1 MSNYSK
7 TDKELVREGIIG
19 LGESSIRKNYY
30 PELQDKIGTLEK
42 MRTRNQA
49 LMMAVPDVLLVSDAN
64 HHYTP
69 FATSKAD
76 DAALVLSFLRDPKI
90 SKKLNTGVDNVID
103 SRKAQVLI
111 FDVLSPTQ
119 KRHFEARFQLTEL
132 NEVLIIIR
140 DITERTM
147 LEEKLRDLAEKDS
160 STHLYNRR
168 KFEDTLLSYE
178 SKDDCML
185 SLIVFDID
193 GLKTIN
199 DTLGHYEGDRVIKVV
214 ADKINESFPDA
225 ILISR
230 IGGSE
235 FAALCEDFSIAQVQ
249 LKCDA
254 FNKKLDIINADLAYE
269 ISVSFGISH
278 SNGKTINGTQLYQL
292 ADHNLYNHKLLKEG
306 SSKSTLVKTL
316 MKALEAKDY
325 VTEGHT
331 DRMSDLAKKLGLAF
345 ELEQHRMDQLTLL
358 TKFHDLGKVGIPD
371 NILKKPGSLTD
382 DEWVIMKTHTA
393 IGQRIASASP
403 ELKAIS
409 DLIYMHHEKWDG
421 SGYPL
426 GLKGKEIPLECR
438 ILSLVDSYDAMTND
452 RPYRKALSIE
462 VAIAEIKRCSGT
474 QFDPEMV
481 EIFCA
486 FIENGTL

>member
-1 MSNYSK
+1 MSIYSK
-7 TDKELVREGIIG
+7 NDKILTREGIIG

-30 PELQDKIGTLEK
+30 PELQDKISTLEK

-49 LMMAVPDVLLVSDAN
+49 LMMAIPDVLLVSDAN
-64 HHYTP
+64 HHFTP

-76 DAALVLSFLRDPKI
+76 DAALVLSFLREPNI
-90 SKKLNTGVDNVID
+90 SNQLNAGVDEVITN
-103 SRKAQVLI
+103 RRPHLI
-111 FDVLSPTQ
+111 NFIVASSSQ

-140 DITERTM
+140 DMTQRTT

-160 STHLYNRR
+160 STNLYNRR
-168 KFEDTLLSYE
+168 KFEDALLKYE
-178 SKDDCML
+178 EKNSGSL

-199 DTLGHYEGDRVIKVV
+199 DTLGHYEGDMVIKTV
-214 ADKINESFPDA
+214 ANNINESFPDA
-225 ILISR
+225 ALISR
-230 IGGSE
+230 IGGNE
-235 FAALCEDFSIAQVQ
+235 FAVLYENSSNAIIQS
-249 LKCDA
+249 KCDT
-254 FNKKLDIINADLAYE
+254 FNKKLDLINTELAYE

-278 SNGKTINGTQLYQL
+278 TSGAPISGAQLYQF

-331 DRMSDLAKKLGLAF
+331 DRMSELARKLGIAF
-345 ELEQHRMDQLTLL
+345 GLEQHRMDQLTLL

-371 NILKKPGSLTD
+371 NILKKPGSLTP
-382 DEWVIMKTHTA
+382 DEWVIMQTHTA

-403 ELKAIS
+403 ELTAIS
-409 DLIYMHHEKWDG
+409 DLIYKHHEKWDG
-421 SGYPL
+421 TGYPL
-426 GLKGKEIPLECR
+426 GLKGEEIPLECR

-452 RPYRKALSIE
+452 RPYRKALSFE
-462 VAIAEIKRCSGT
+462 TAMAEIKRCSGT
-474 QFDPEMV
+474 QFDPDLV
-481 EIFCA
+481 SVFCA
-486 FIENGTL
+486 FIESGTV